1 MHLSAVQVLGT
12 SFATGFV
19 GFVVWLVTVP
29 LRGRSV
35 TGLIASVVITGPLA
49 VLGGI
54 GWALLPGP
62 DAVAGPEQAL
72 LLAAVAVLVAAVESG
87 LGAARA
93 YRRFARSRGALLTT
107 LDQIVDGEVPHSV
120 GPPLLSELES
130 VRVLLSDAARALAAG
145 RARDHALDESRRQL
159 IAWVSHDL
167 HAPLTVLQAM
177 SETLDRT
184 DPVVREEVERL
195 VAVVD
200 DLFDLATATTDQAGR
215 SLVLSRREPAVLAD
229 VLGEAV
235 ATLEPLARLRGV
247 GIHVRGL
254 TRLQVSLVDPDGA
267 DLGRALLTLMV
278 DAIRHSPA
286 GTEVQIE
293 VSPDDSTPGHVR
305 LRLTPGALTQ
315 PSRDVVPIVAG
326 GAFRQR
332 FDVRLPVC
340 VPAGTPVAV

>member
-1 MHLSAVQVLGT
+1 MHISAFQILGT
-12 SFATGFV
+12 AGATGFV

-35 TGLIASVVITGPLA
+35 TGLIASVVVTGPLA

-54 GWALLPGP
+54 GWALLLGP
-62 DAVAGPEQAL
+62 ERVAGPQEAL
-72 LLAAVAVLVAAVESG
+72 LLAAIAVLVAAVESG

-93 YRRFARSRGALLTT
+93 YRRFARARGALLTT
-107 LDQIVDGEVPHSV
+107 LDQIVDGEVPHSA
-120 GPPLLSELES
+120 GPPLLAELES

-145 RARDHALDESRRQL
+145 RAREHALDQSRRQL

-177 SETLDRT
+177 SEPLDRT

-200 DLFDLATATTDQAGR
+200 DLFDLATATTDPAGR
-215 SLVLSRREPAVLAD
+215 SLTLARWEPAGLAD

-247 GIHVRGL
+247 GIRVRGV
-254 TRLQVSLVDPDGA
+254 TRLQVSLVDADGG
-267 DLGRALLTLMV
+267 DLGRTLLALMV

-286 GTEVQIE
+286 GTDVQIE
-293 VSPDDSTPGHVR
+293 VSPDDSAPEHVR
-305 LRLTPGALTQ
+305 LRLTPGARTR
-315 PSRDVVPIVAG
+315 STRGAVPAIAG
-326 GAFRQR
+326 GPFRNR

-340 VPAGTPVAV
+340 VPTVTPVAV